1 MHRNKEKRLHK
12 LHSFGLLIL
21 KNHIMYLSIA
31 NLLNDGGPLFMY
43 TSLLIL
49 IVIIVLLIK
58 AFIKPNENSKSI
70 NLIKHLSLFVLV
82 WGFLGQMI
90 GLMGAFDAIQ
100 IQGNVSPAVLAGGIK
115 VAILSP
121 LFGMIVFL
129 VARLGIIAI
138 TWFKK

>member
-1 MHRNKEKRLHK
+1 
-12 LHSFGLLIL
+12 
-21 KNHIMYLSIA
+21 MYLSIT
-31 NLLNDGGPLFMY
+31 NLLNQGGPLFMY

-49 IVIIVLLIK
+49 IIIIVLLIK
-58 AFIKPNENSKSI
+58 VFIRPNENSKSI

-129 VARLGIIAI
+129 VARLGIIGI